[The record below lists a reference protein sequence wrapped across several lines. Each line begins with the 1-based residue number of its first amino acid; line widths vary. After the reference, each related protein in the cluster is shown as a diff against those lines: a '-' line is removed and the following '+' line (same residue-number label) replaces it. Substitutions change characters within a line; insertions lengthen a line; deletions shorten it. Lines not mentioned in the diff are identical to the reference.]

1 MNALVG
7 QEAKANFSLFWLT
20 RDECADDGGRKDG
33 GDLSG
38 AGGRGHGL
46 GRRQLRWVHDG
57 LKGFENRHGW

>member
-7 QEAKANFSLFWLT
+7 QEAKANRALVWRRCQQVPL
-20 RDECADDGGRKDG
+20 DGASEDG
-33 GDLSG
+33 GDLRG
-38 AGGRGHGL
+38 PLGRGHGL